1 MLVTISADETPK
13 VLAPSSLKKR
23 RDRFGSWTDIAILA
37 AGIVLA
43 PPAFLLGLL
52 IYMARKLRPA

>member
-1 MLVTISADETPK
+1 MVVTMSAEGKLHP
-13 VLAPSSLKKR
+13 VVRRSLKQR
-23 RDRFGSWTDIAILA
+23 LEGLGAWTDIAILA